1 MILAVTGGKGGTG
14 KSTIATNLAIA
25 LSAKRETIL
34 LDADVEEPNDF
45 ILLGRRLEYEI
56 PIKTIYPEINM
67 QMCTYCMKCVKICPE
82 GAIILIKGKPPVI
95 FEKLCS
101 GCGLCFYECKD
112 NALIKKERIIGYT
125 YVTEVSSS
133 LKLVTGKLVEGEER
147 SYPIVLAAK
156 RRALEHYSEK
166 ESILVVDTSAGT
178 SNSVAASLKGSEFA
192 MAVTEPTP
200 LGAHDLGLIL
210 SLLKK
215 LSIPAY
221 VIINRSGIGPE
232 DEILRISEKYGARI
246 IARIPYSEKIIES
259 YINSE
264 PIVQR
269 YPESDEALMFLEI
282 VDKILEG
289 SL

>member
-1 MILAVTGGKGGTG
+1 MIFAVTGGKGGTG

-25 LSAKRETIL
+25 ISTKRDTIL

-45 ILLGRRLEYEI
+45 ILLGKSLENEV
-56 PIKTIYPEINM
+56 PIKTIYPEIDTRK
-67 QMCTYCMKCVKICPE
+67 CTYCMKCVKICPE
-82 GAIILIKGKPPVI
+82 GAIVLIKGKPPVI
-95 FEKLCS
+95 FDKICS
-101 GCGLCFYECKD
+101 GCGLCFYECED

-125 YVTEVSSS
+125 YLTEISKS
-133 LKLVTGKLVEGEER
+133 LKMITGKLVEGEER
-147 SYPIVLAAK
+147 AYPIVLAAK
-156 RRALEHYSEK
+156 RRALESYSK
-166 ESILVVDTSAGT
+166 QSSILIVDTSAGT

-192 MAVTEPTP
+192 IAVTEPTP
-200 LGAHDLGLIL
+200 LGAHDLELIL

-221 VIINRSGIGPE
+221 VIINRTGIGPE
-232 DEILRISEKYGARI
+232 DEILRVSEKYGAEI
-246 IARIPYSEKIIES
+246 IARIPYSERVIES

-269 YPESDEALMFLEI
+269 YPESDEALMFFEI
-282 VDKILEG
+282 ADKILEG